1 MKPPTQFRGHDYA
14 PLVLKTLMLVHGISQ
29 TDLAARV
36 VQANGRPMSH
46 PGISQIL
53 NHNYWP
59 RGTAPEA
66 LRAQIEE
73 VLRQRGV
80 EDEDIARAWE
90 PDPGPQHHLAHPKGV
105 HADRYAKPAE
115 PDIEPLEV
123 EVLSPAAKKNFAIF
137 KDPFQDDISGP
148 EDVFLSQDQ
157 RYVREAM
164 YIIARHGGFLAV
176 TGESGAGK
184 SVLRRDMIERF
195 AREGAPVVVIYPQS
209 IDKTRLNASNICD
222 AIIDDLAPGASRPN
236 SLEAKARKVQS
247 LLVASSR
254 ANNAHVLL
262 IEEAHDLSVPTLK
275 YLKRFL
281 ELEDGFRRLLA
292 IILVGQTELRDRL
305 DERRNPDAREVIRR
319 CEIAEL
325 LPLDNHLQDYLA
337 HKFRR
342 AGLDA
347 SKILAPDA
355 YDAITARLT
364 RARPGHREVLS
375 QLYPLVVNNL
385 VTKAMNAAARICAPL
400 VTADLIKEL

>member
-115 PDIEPLEV
+115 PSAAKPLEV
-123 EVLSPAAKKNFAIF
+123 EMLSPAAKKHFVIS
-137 KDPFQDDISGP
+137 KDPFQNDIRRP
-148 EDVFLSQDQ
+148 DDVFLGPDQ
-157 RYVREAM
+157 RYIREAM
-164 YIIARHGGFLAV
+164 YDTSKHCGLLAV
-176 TGESGAGK
+176 VGESGSGK
-184 SVLRRDMIERF
+184 SVLRRDMIERIK
-195 AREGAPVVVIYPQS
+195 RDGASVIVISPRA
-209 IDKTRLNASNICD
+209 IDKTRLNSGHICD
-222 AIIDDLAPGASRPN
+222 AIIGDLSPRATIPN
-236 SLEAKARKVQS
+236 TLEAKGRKVGE

-254 ANNAHVLL
+254 AGNSHVLL
-262 IEEAHDLSVPTLK
+262 MEEAHKLSVQTITCLK
-275 YLKRFL
+275 GFW
-281 ELEDGFRRLLA
+281 ELEDGYFRLLA
-292 IILVGQTELRDRL
+292 IILIGHPELRDLL
-305 DERRNPDAREVIRR
+305 DEQKNPDIREVIRR

-337 HKFRR
+337 HKFSR
-342 AGLDA
+342 ANLDA
-347 SKILAPDA
+347 TKILSPDA
-355 YDAITARLT
+355 YGAIIAKLSDI
-364 RARPGHREVLS
+364 RPDS
-375 QLYPLVVNNL
+375 PQIYPLVVNNL